1 MDVSICLAGFR
12 TPRWTAFLDSIKES
26 CKKYTYEV
34 IIAGPFEP
42 PTNLPIKFI
51 KTYACPSTAQQM
63 ASGEAT
69 GDLHYLLVDDALLH
83 PDALDKAVDLFYS
96 LNDDK
101 AIINMRYTEGHN

>member
-1 MDVSICLAGFR
+1 MPPIFPSKNQLRQTALHFRLPEQPVDKWTENQSILLWIHKNVPLLYYRMDVSICLAGFR

-51 KTYACPSTAQQM
+51 KTYACPSTA
-63 ASGEAT
+63 
-69 GDLHYLLVDDALLH
+69 
-83 PDALDKAVDLFYS
+83 
-96 LNDDK
+96 
-101 AIINMRYTEGHN
+101 